1 MRDIFTVIVAI
12 VQIIVP
18 LGFIGIFIFAAIKD
32 YRDRNKAEKQKLID
46 QIEQC
51 QNTIRE
57 NEAKAEAKL
66 NDYERKRISRDI
78 KLALG
83 YTNDFLVNAVMEY
96 CPGKLMSAHSLIE
109 MKREIEEAKDD
120 YEFDNFIKEKYLPI
134 IGKEDY
140 WKYHSELLQLKSIIR
155 LHNELSP
162 QDVIGQIDFY
172 RQNDSRN
179 INDLELLSCIKS
191 INLHLDPYNDFAFF
205 TNDEVRDIAKL
216 IAERFDLCIN
226 EYIIEDV
233 LHPSDHSS
241 YHRSKVGISQIF
253 ARILFES
260 EELYS
265 QLSAL
270 DDNVFVSTVEKYFFY
285 EVCYDLKEFKKFLP
299 EIINYVKEHRTFA
312 SNI

>member
-18 LGFIGIFIFAAIKD
+18 LGFIGIFIFASIKD
-32 YRDRNKAEKQKLID
+32 YHNRNKAEKQSLID

-51 QNTIRE
+51 KNTIRE

-66 NDYERKRISRDI
+66 NEYERNRISRDI

-83 YTNDFLVNAVMEY
+83 YTNDFLVNAVLEY

-109 MKREIEEAKDD
+109 MKREIDEAKDD
-120 YEFDNFIKEKYLPI
+120 YFFDNYIKEKYLPI
-134 IGKEDY
+134 IGNEDF
-140 WKYHSELLQLKSIIR
+140 WIYHSSLLQLKSIIR
-155 LHNELSP
+155 LHKELSP

-172 RQNDSRN
+172 RQNDRRN
-179 INDLELLSCIKS
+179 INELELLSCIKS
-191 INLHLDPYNDFAFF
+191 INLHLEPYNDFAFF
-205 TNDEVRDIAKL
+205 TNDEVRNIAKL

-241 YHRSKVGISQIF
+241 YHRSEVGIRQIF

-285 EVCYDLKEFKKFLP
+285 EVCYDLKELKKFLP
-299 EIINYVKEHRTFA
+299 EIINYVKEHRTH
-312 SNI
+312 S

>member
-12 VQIIVP
+12 VQIIIP
-18 LGFIGIFIFAAIKD
+18 LGFIGIFIFASIKY
-32 YRDRNKAEKQKLID
+32 YRNRNKAEKQSLID

-66 NDYERKRISRDI
+66 NEYERNRISRDI

-83 YTNDFLVNAVMEY
+83 YTNDFLINAVMEY
-96 CPGKLMSAHSLIE
+96 CPGKLMSVHSLIE
-109 MKREIEEAKDD
+109 MKRDIEEAKDD
-120 YEFDNFIKEKYLPI
+120 YFFDNFLNEKYLPI

-155 LHNELSP
+155 LHKDLTP
-162 QDVIGQIDFY
+162 QEVIGQIDFY
-172 RQNDSRN
+172 WQNNRRN
-179 INDLELLSCIKS
+179 INEVELLHCIKS
-191 INLHLDPYNDFAFF
+191 ANLHLFEF
-205 TNDEVRDIAKL
+205 EVSDIAKL
-216 IAERFDLCIN
+216 IAERFDLCIT
-226 EYIIEDV
+226 EGSIENI

-241 YHRSKVGISQIF
+241 SYGEISRLF
-253 ARILFES
+253 ARVLFES
-260 EELYS
+260 EKVNF

-270 DDNVFVSTVEKYFFY
+270 DDNVFISTIEKYFFY
-285 EVCYDLKEFKKFLP
+285 KVCYDLKDLKAYLP
-299 EIINYVKEHRTFA
+299 EIINYVKEHRTFV

>member
-1 MRDIFTVIVAI
+1 MKDVFTVIVTI
-12 VQIIVP
+12 LQFIVP
-18 LGFIGIFIFAAIKD
+18 FGLIGIFIFASIKD
-32 YRDRNKAEKQKLID
+32 YRDRNEAEKQSLIS
-46 QIEQC
+46 QIKQC

-66 NDYERKRISRDI
+66 NEYERKRISRDI

-83 YTNDFLVNAVMEY
+83 YTNNELVNIVMEY
-96 CPGKLMSAHSLIE
+96 CPGKLLSTHNLAAMKIE
-109 MKREIEEAKDD
+109 IDEAKDD

-134 IGKEDY
+134 IGKEDF
-140 WKYHSELLQLKSIIR
+140 WIYHSGLLQLKSIIR
-155 LHNELSP
+155 LHKELSP

-179 INDLELLSCIKS
+179 INNLELLSCIKS

-216 IAERFDLCIN
+216 IAEHFDLCIN

-241 YHRSKVGISQIF
+241 YHRSEFGISRIF